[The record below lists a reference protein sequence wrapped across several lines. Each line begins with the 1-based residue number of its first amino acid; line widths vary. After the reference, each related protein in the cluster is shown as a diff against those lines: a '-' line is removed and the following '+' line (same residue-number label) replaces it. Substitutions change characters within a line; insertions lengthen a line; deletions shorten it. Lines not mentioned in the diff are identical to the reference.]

1 MKQVTT
7 DIYTFDELS
16 EEAKE
21 IAISNNL
28 EINVIGEWYKYIF
41 DDAEKIGLKIE
52 YFDIEKKMCIG
63 EFTTYP
69 EIVAKNIVNI
79 HGIESHTYKVAKSF
93 LNGNLNE
100 SFIKSL
106 LDWYF
111 YILVSQYNLLT
122 SDEEIMYTLQA
133 NECEFYKDGSTYY
146 QR

>member
-1 MKQVTT
+1 MKQVIT

-16 EEAKE
+16 NEAKE
-21 IAISNNL
+21 IAISNNS
-28 EINVIGEWYKYIF
+28 EINVQFDWYKYIF

-52 YFDIEKKMCIG
+52 YFDIEKNMCIG
-63 EFTTYP
+63 EFNTYP
-69 EIVAKNIVNI
+69 EIVAKNIVKF
-79 HGIESHTYKVAKSF
+79 HGIETNTYQIAKSF
-93 LNGNLNE
+93 LNGSLKE

-122 SDEEIMYTLQA
+122 SDKEIMYTLQA
-133 NECEFYKDGSTYY
+133 NELEFYKDGSTYY